1 MGFDFYYDRQLLPN
15 THGELQFKVMKK
27 LKLNV
32 FAIVILMLFVITLGG
47 RRLVM
52 RNQLEE
58 LRATIEKLKAQKDLQ
73 ERIDGLLVLLN
84 KSEADLRGHIITR
97 DEQFLSGFDER
108 IETINS
114 SFDNFMT
121 LAVTQRILTSKDTT
135 KIDSLLRTKIEFI
148 NYIKDLCADNRFEEA
163 ISLIKTGNG
172 RVLTDS
178 LNSMFKRSGSELKVL
193 IESTESDYI
202 HKSSEEN
209 LFSLISFIGLM
220 ILLCGF
226 LILLYFT
233 IQKNEKIKTQL
244 AEREEK
250 LSVTLQGI
258 ADGVLTTDEKGH
270 VNYLNPVAETLLSR
284 KLDDVAGEHI
294 KQVFTISDED
304 SREPIEAIFDQV
316 ILNGQKLETRNHTV
330 LHGPDQE
337 YIIENSAAP
346 LFNHSKEIIGM
357 VIVFRNVTERKKN
370 ELALIEAEKKFRTIF
385 ENTREGIYRSTLKG
399 QLVLVNPSMVK
410 MFEYESEQQMLENIH
425 HIGQQLYVN
434 QSDRDNVISQLKK
447 EGIIREYE
455 FQARTFT
462 GKTIWII
469 VNAHNVYD
477 ENGEIVCVE
486 GTTTDI
492 TQRKLDQ
499 ERLRNQFDILNRYA
513 FINSHE
519 VRAHVATMLG
529 LMNLNFSQFLTEEE
543 RKQVLQHLFDETN
556 KLDLV
561 IRNLSEL
568 IGSGDT

>member
-1 MGFDFYYDRQLLPN
+1 
-15 THGELQFKVMKK
+15 MKK

-32 FAIVILMLFVITLGG
+32 FAIIALMLFVFTLGG
-47 RRLVM
+47 RRLIM

-58 LRATIEKLKAQKDLQ
+58 LRSTIEKLKAQKELQ

-97 DEQFLSGFDER
+97 DELFLSGFNER

-114 SFDNFMT
+114 SFDSFMT
-121 LAVTQRILTSKDTT
+121 LAVMQRILTSKDTL

-148 NYIKDLCADNRFEEA
+148 NYIKHLCEANRFDEA
-163 ISLIKTGNG
+163 ITIIKAGNG
-172 RVLTDS
+172 RVLADS
-178 LNSMFKRSGSELKVL
+178 LNSMFRRSGAELKLL

-202 HKSSEEN
+202 RKSSEEN

-250 LSVTLQGI
+250 LSVTLQSI
-258 ADGVLTTDEKGH
+258 ADGVLTTDENGH

-294 KQVFTISDED
+294 KKVFTISDED
-304 SREPIEAIFDQV
+304 TQEPIEAIFDQV
-316 ILNGQKLETRNHTV
+316 ILHGQKLETRNHTV
-330 LHGPDQE
+330 LHSYGRNQE

-346 LFNHSKEIIGM
+346 LFNHSNEIIGM

-370 ELALIEAEKKFRTIF
+370 ELALVEAEKKFRTIF

-410 MFEYESEQQMLENIH
+410 MFEYESEEQMLQSIH

-434 QSDRDNVISQLKK
+434 QSDRDNVVSQLKR
-447 EGIIREYE
+447 EGAIKEYE
-455 FQARTFT
+455 FQARTYT
-462 GKTIWII
+462 GKTIWIV

-477 ENGEIVCVE
+477 ENGDIVCVE

-499 ERLRNQFDILNRYA
+499 ERLRHQFDILNRYA

-529 LMNLNFSQFLTEEE
+529 LMNLSFSQFITEDE

-568 IGSGDT
+568 IGSGSS